1 MSTGLTLP
9 PRPPKPRTT
18 GRTHAIDKGA
28 GPAAVAD
35 LLAVAA
41 DHLDMVKLG
50 WGTAVVTAGL
60 EEKIATYRRHDVDI
74 CLGGTLWELH
84 HLQGRLDEYAAWMK
98 GLGLTTMEISDGA
111 LALDPAEKADLISR
125 FAGDFTVLSEVGSK
139 DADAIVTPAEWV
151 AAIRREL
158 GAGAAYVILEGRE
171 SGSAGMYRPSG
182 EIRMGLIGEIID
194 AGIDVDRL
202 VFEAPQKAQQVW
214 LLERVGPDINL
225 ANIALDEVVSVETLR
240 LGLRADTLLRLHGD
254 DA

>member
-1 MSTGLTLP
+1 MSSGLALP
-9 PRPPKPRTT
+9 ARPPKPRTT

-28 GPAAVAD
+28 GPAAIAD

-41 DHLDMVKLG
+41 DHLDLVKLG
-50 WGTAVVTAGL
+50 WGTAVVTARL
-60 EEKIATYRRHDVDI
+60 EEKIAVYRDHGVDV

-84 HLQGRLDEYAAWMK
+84 HLQGRLDEYTGWLRE
-98 GLGLTTMEISDGA
+98 LGLTTVEISDGA
-111 LALDPAEKADLISR
+111 VALDPDEKAALIAR
-125 FAGDFTVLSEVGSK
+125 FATDFTVLSEVGSK
-139 DADAIVTPAEWV
+139 DADAIVTPAAWV

-158 GAGAAYVILEGRE
+158 DAGAAYVILEGRE

-214 LLERVGPDINL
+214 LLERVGPGINL

>member
-9 PRPPKPRTT
+9 SRPSKPRRT
-18 GRTHAIDKGA
+18 GRTHAIDTGS

-35 LLAVAA
+35 LLAVASEHV
-41 DHLDMVKLG
+41 DLVKLG
-50 WGTAVVTAGL
+50 WGTAVVSGAL
-60 EEKIATYRRHDVDI
+60 EEKIAVYRDHGVDV

-84 HLQGRLDEYAAWMK
+84 HLQGRLDEYAAWLHD
-98 GLGLTTMEISDGA
+98 LGLTTVEISDGA
-111 LALDPAEKADLISR
+111 VALDPEAKAALIAR
-125 FAGDFTVLSEVGSK
+125 FTADFTVLSEVGSK

-158 GAGAAYVILEGRE
+158 EAGAAYVILEGRE
-171 SGSAGMYRPSG
+171 TGSAGMYRPSG

-214 LLERVGPDINL
+214 LLERVGPGINL
-225 ANIALDEVVSVETLR
+225 ANIALDDLVSVETLR
-240 LGLRADTLLRLHGD
+240 LGLRADTLSRVHGD